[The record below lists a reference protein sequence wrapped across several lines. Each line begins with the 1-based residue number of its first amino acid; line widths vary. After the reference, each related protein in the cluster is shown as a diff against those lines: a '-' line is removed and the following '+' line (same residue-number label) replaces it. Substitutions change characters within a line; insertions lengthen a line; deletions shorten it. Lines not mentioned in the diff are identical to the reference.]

1 METMKGRMLVLWL
14 VPLLGAC
21 AAPVPQADPAAQ
33 GQQAPQTAQAQQA
46 PLVQRVVVHDY
57 ALDSIT
63 GSHLKRRRDDSPM
76 NGQTLSRED
85 WQRGRPDPCVQ
96 GCM

>member
-1 METMKGRMLVLWL
+1 MKKRMLVLWL

-21 AAPVPQADPAAQ
+21 ASPVPQADPAAQ
-33 GQQAPQTAQAQQA
+33 GQQPQPGQQ
-46 PLVQRVVVHDY
+46 VQQLQPVVIHDY

-63 GSHLKRRRDDSPM
+63 GSHLKRRRADSAM
-76 NGQTLSRED
+76 NGQTVSRED
-85 WQRGRPDPCVQ
+85 WERSRPADRVVPCPS